1 MARHIDPPPSGAPAA
16 PGHRRAVR
24 WPDGRRPLRRCGVLL
39 LLAFLAVLIS
49 GSTPANWQSQVDA
62 ITAPYRFSLF
72 DWHLRQFAELLKPI
86 QNPPEAQTGPAAFV
100 IAYFNRTA
108 QARALEETPAG
119 VPPEEQAFL
128 QATRPI
134 VERIL
139 AAQVREAYRERGVY
153 SPLDRL
159 LPLPVT
165 FPPVW
170 FALEPPPHLLVIS
183 PRTEMVSLRQELL
196 VQTMGLATMEAIE
209 REVEA
214 LDLSALVTRIGGL
227 AATYPAIVSDD
238 SSLRYTIETVAEEW
252 LHQYLAFTP
261 LGWRY
266 VLHLLNVR
274 PDYPIAQI
282 NESLAGVVTEE
293 IGDAVWE
300 RYYAPLLP
308 AMEPTPT
315 QSDSFDYRAYM
326 RETRVQAEA
335 LLAKGQIEEAE
346 AWMESRRQVLVAQGY
361 HIRRLNQAYF
371 AFHGTY
377 ADAPGSV
384 TPVGDQLRALR
395 AASGSLSDYMNTV
408 VRIRSQQDLL
418 ELLDRHD
425 IGTAQQVPAPTP

>member
-1 MARHIDPPPSGAPAA
+1 MDSLPSGAARHT
-16 PGHRRAVR
+16 PGRRRADLPPGRDSR
-24 WPDGRRPLRRCGVLL
+24 WHRLALVLL
-39 LLAFLAVLIS
+39 VSLTVLVS
-49 GSTPANWQSQVDA
+49 GATPPDWRSTVDSV
-62 ITAPYRFSLF
+62 IAPHRFSPVG
-72 DWHLRQFAELLKPI
+72 WHVRQFAELLKPVTT
-86 QNPPEAQTGPAAFV
+86 PPEALSDPADFV
-100 IAYFNRTA
+100 IGYYVRLTV
-108 QARALEETPAG
+108 ARSLEETPAG
-119 VPPEEQAFL
+119 TPPEEQAFL

-183 PRTEMVSLRQELL
+183 PRTEIASLRQELL
-196 VQTMGLATMEAIE
+196 VQTMDLATMEAIE

-214 LDLSALVTRIGGL
+214 LDLSALVTHIGGL
-227 AATYPAIVSDD
+227 GATYPAIVSDD
-238 SSLRYTIETVAEEW
+238 NSLRYTIETVAEEW
-252 LHQYLAFTP
+252 LHQYLTFTP
-261 LGWRY
+261 LGWDY
-266 VLHLLNVR
+266 VLHLLNIR
-274 PDYPIAQI
+274 PDYSIAQI
-282 NESLAGVVTEE
+282 NESLAGVVTDE

-300 RYYAPLLP
+300 RYYAPRLP
-308 AMEPTPT
+308 AVDPAPAEP
-315 QSDSFDYRAYM
+315 DSFDYRAFM
-326 RETRVQAEA
+326 RETRVQAEV
-335 LLAKGQIEEAE
+335 LLAKGQVEDAE
-346 AWMESRRQVLVAQGY
+346 AWMESRRQVLVAEDY
-361 HIRRLNQAYF
+361 RIRKLNQAYF

-418 ELLDRHD
+418 DLLEQRSL
-425 IGTAQQVPAPTP
+425 GTAQQAPVPSP